1 MLAVKTSRAL
11 TFRGIATAS
20 QKKALVNY
28 PVPDRN
34 TLPQMKYI
42 DHPNR
47 NINYYETGRQPFV
60 LAPRYADKDAAL
72 NELRERAQGDWSS
85 LSVKDQHKLY
95 HGHFRCAYHKYL
107 LGDDHWKLYPIIWG
121 FALLWATCMYQL
133 YMGMFQLEHPEFY
146 NDEHWIN
153 EQHKMNLQNN
163 VWPLSGI
170 AANYDY
176 VEGKYRER
184 HWFDRLFG
192 LNGQLQWFP
201 ADPKDGK
208 QIGFTYLNKN

>member
-1 MLAVKTSRAL
+1 M
-11 TFRGIATAS
+11 G
-20 QKKALVNY
+20 
-28 PVPDRN
+28 
-34 TLPQMKYI
+34 I

-95 HGHFRCAYHKYL
+95 NGHFRCAYHKYL
-107 LGDDHWKLYPIIWG
+107 LGDD
-121 FALLWATCMYQL
+121 
-133 YMGMFQLEHPEFY
+133 
-146 NDEHWIN
+146 HWIN

-176 VEGKYRER
+176 VEG
-184 HWFDRLFG
+184 
-192 LNGQLQWFP
+192 
-201 ADPKDGK
+201 
-208 QIGFTYLNKN
+208 

>member
-1 MLAVKTSRAL
+1 MGNFHQAGTWKVFLTLVSDASMLAVKTSRAL

-95 HGHFRCAYHKYL
+95 
-107 LGDDHWKLYPIIWG
+107 
-121 FALLWATCMYQL
+121 
-133 YMGMFQLEHPEFY
+133 MGMFQLEHPECY

-201 ADPKDGK
+201 ADP
-208 QIGFTYLNKN
+208 